1 MCEFPWRRFFFFAVV
16 AQWSKGLSTKTTGA
30 VIVREDKNVASAGF
44 NGFVTGADDG
54 PEIYADRKRKYEL
67 IIHCDVNAL
76 ILERTGQGLLPLYT
90 RPFMSCIRCA
100 VVMLQAGIKNF
111 VAPYSL
117 GGILISWF
125 LQRLPLDS
133 IVNY

>member
-1 MCEFPWRRFFFFAVV
+1 MCELPCRRIFSLRSCRNGQKAFQPTHRGGDF
-16 AQWSKGLSTKTTGA
+16 
-30 VIVREDKNVASAGF
+30 REDKNVDSAGF

-54 PEIYADRKRKYEL
+54 PEIYAKKREVRTHHPL
-67 IIHCDVNAL
+67 RGECLDPQ
-76 ILERTGQGLLPLYT
+76 EDRTGAYCLYT

-125 LQRLPLDS
+125 LQRLPLSS

>member
-54 PEIYADRKRKYEL
+54 PEIYADRKGKYEL
-67 IIHCDVNAL
+67 IIHCEVNAL
-76 ILERTGQGLLPLYT
+76 ILKRTGRGPT
-90 RPFMSCIRCA
+90 ASIPGRSCRASAALWSCSRR
-100 VVMLQAGIKNF
+100 G
-111 VAPYSL
+111 
-117 GGILISWF
+117 
-125 LQRLPLDS
+125 
-133 IVNY
+133 